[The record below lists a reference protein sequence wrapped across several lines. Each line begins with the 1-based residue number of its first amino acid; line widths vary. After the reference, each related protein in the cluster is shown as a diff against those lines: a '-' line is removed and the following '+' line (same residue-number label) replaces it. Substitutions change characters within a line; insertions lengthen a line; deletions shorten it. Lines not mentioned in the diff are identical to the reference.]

1 MAIVTAALL
10 EALRTGLRREFNT
23 TYQAALAATFYRDVA
38 TVVPSS
44 SKSNTYGWLGDF
56 PDMREWVG
64 DRVVKD
70 MKEQGYEIVNKLYES
85 TVGVQRVQIED
96 DNLGIYT
103 PMAQSMGAAAARHP
117 DQLIAGLL
125 GAGEATL
132 CYDGQNFFDTDHPV
146 YPSHDGTGV
155 ADTVSNYDDG
165 GGSPGPAWYLL
176 DTSKPLR
183 PLIFQERIKPE
194 FESLTD
200 PKNSEDAFTKD
211 LYKYGIRARHN
222 VGFGFWQLAFK
233 SRAALDETAFDAA
246 MAAMMSIKKDGGD
259 PMGVMPN
266 RLVVPPALRASANA
280 VVEVMHKAGG
290 ASNPNYKAVDVKVVP
305 WLA

>member
-1 MAIVTAALL
+1 MSIVTAAIL
-10 EALRTGLRREFNT
+10 EALRTGLRLEYNT
-23 TYQAALAATFYRDVA
+23 AYKAALGSTFFRDVA
-38 TVVPSS
+38 TTVPST

-70 MKEQGYEIVNKLYES
+70 MKEHGYEIVNKLFES

-103 PMAQSMGAAAARHP
+103 PMAQAMGQAAAVHP
-117 DQLIAGLL
+117 DKLIAALL
-125 GAGEATL
+125 AAGESTL

-146 YPSHDGTGV
+146 YPNHDGTGT
-155 ADTVSNYDDG
+155 AETVSNYVDG
-165 GGSPGPAWYLL
+165 GASPGPGWYLL

-183 PLIFQERIKPE
+183 PLIFQERVKPE

-200 PKNSEDAFTKD
+200 PTSSEDAFTKD
-211 LYKYGIRARHN
+211 LYKYGVRARNN

-233 SRAALDETAFDAA
+233 SKAALDDASFDAA

-259 PMGVMPN
+259 PMGVTPN
-266 RLVVPPALRASANA
+266 LLVVPPALRSDASA
-280 VVEVMHKAGG
+280 VVEVMLKAGG